1 MEQQNNQPKVK
12 SGMKKR
18 MLTAA
23 LALCCLAVLA
33 TGTLAYF
40 TAEETAQNVITM
52 GSLKMELV
60 ELNEEGKPWTNVEN
74 IVPGMEVTKEAFV
87 KNTGTVDFYTRVKI
101 EKRFVPAQGD
111 ELPKLDTD
119 LVELNINE
127 KYWELG
133 NDGFYYYKNKKPVA
147 PGEKTEP
154 LFTTVTFSTKM
165 GNEYQNVKG
174 IIDLDAQA
182 VQSRNNGES
191 ALEATGWPE
200 TDEGGEA

>member
-60 ELNEEGKPWTNVEN
+60 ELDEKGEPWEDVEN

-87 KNTGTVDFYTRVKI
+87 KNTGTVYFYTRVKI
-101 EKRFVPAQGD
+101 TTRYVNEQGKKLP
-111 ELPKLDTD
+111 ELNTG
-119 LVELNINE
+119 LVELNLSE
-127 KYWELG
+127 DWKPG
-133 NDGFYYYKNKKPVA
+133 NDGFSYYKEPVA
-147 PGEKTEP
+147 PGEETKP
-154 LFTTVTFSTKM
+154 LFTTVTFSTEM
-165 GNEYQNVKG
+165 GNKYQNVKV

-200 TDEGGEA
+200 SEEGGKA

>member
-52 GSLKMELV
+52 GALKMDLV
-60 ELNEEGKPWTNVEN
+60 ERNEKGEPWTDVEN
-74 IVPGMEVTKEAFV
+74 IVPGMEVTKKAFV
-87 KNTGTVDFYTRVKI
+87 KNTGTVYFYTRVKI
-101 EKRFVPAQGD
+101 TKSFEFPENVEKM
-111 ELPKLDTD
+111 ELNPD

-127 KYWELG
+127 KYWKLG
-133 NDGFYYYKNKKPVA
+133 NDGFYYYKEPVA

-154 LFTTVTFSTKM
+154 LFTTVTFSTEM
-165 GNEYQNVKG
+165 GNEYQNVKVK
-174 IIDLDAQA
+174 IDLDAQA

-191 ALEATGWPE
+191 ATAATGWPE

>member
-52 GSLKMELV
+52 GSLKMKLV
-60 ELNEEGKPWTNVEN
+60 ELDEKGEPWEDVEN
-74 IVPGMEVTKEAFV
+74 IVPGMEVTKKAYVE
-87 KNTGTVDFYTRVKI
+87 NNGSVDFYTRVKI
-101 EKRFVPAQGD
+101 EKRFLPAQTD
-111 ELPKLDTD
+111 ELPKLDTG
-119 LVELNINE
+119 LVELDLGE
-127 KYWELG
+127 DWERDE
-133 NDGFYYYKNKKPVA
+133 DGFYYYYKKPVA

-154 LFTTVTFSTKM
+154 LFTTVTFSTEM
-165 GNEYQNVKG
+165 GNEYQNVKV

-182 VQSRNNGES
+182 VQSRNNGER

>member
-12 SGMKKR
+12 RGMKKR

-52 GSLKMELV
+52 GALKMDLV
-60 ELNEEGKPWTNVEN
+60 ELDEKGEPWEDVEN

-101 EKRFVPAQGD
+101 TKTFVPAQG
-111 ELPKLDTD
+111 EEKP
-119 LVELNINE
+119 ELNTKLVRLDINE
-127 KYWELG
+127 KYWEPG
-133 NDGFYYYKNKKPVA
+133 NDGFYYYKKPVA
-147 PGEKTEP
+147 PGEETKP
-154 LFTTVTFSTKM
+154 LFTTVTFSTEM
-165 GNEYQNVKG
+165 GNEYQNVKVK
-174 IIDLDAQA
+174 IDLDAQA
-182 VQSRNNGES
+182 VQSRNNGDS
-191 ALEATGWPE
+191 ATKATGWPE

>member
-40 TAEETAQNVITM
+40 TAEETTQNVITM
-52 GSLKMELV
+52 GALKMDLV
-60 ELNEEGKPWTNVEN
+60 ELDEKDEPWEDVEN
-74 IVPGMEVTKEAFV
+74 IVPGMEVTKKAYVE
-87 KNTGTVDFYTRVKI
+87 NTGTVDFYTRVKI
-101 EKRFVPAQGD
+101 TTRYVNEQGKKLP
-111 ELPKLDTD
+111 ELNTG
-119 LVELNINE
+119 LVELNLSE
-127 KYWELG
+127 DWKPGEG
-133 NDGFYYYKNKKPVA
+133 GFYYYNKPVA

-165 GNEYQNVKG
+165 GNEYQNVKV

-191 ALEATGWPE
+191 ALTATGWPE
-200 TDEGGEA
+200 SEEGGEA

>member
-101 EKRFVPAQGD
+101 TKTFVPAQG
-111 ELPKLDTD
+111 EEKP
-119 LVELNINE
+119 ELNTKLVRLDINE
-127 KYWELG
+127 KYWEPG
-133 NDGFYYYKNKKPVA
+133 NDGFYYYKKPVA
-147 PGEKTEP
+147 PGEETKP
-154 LFTTVTFSTKM
+154 LFTTVTFSTDM
-165 GNEYQNVKG
+165 GNEYQNVQV
-174 IIDLDAQA
+174 IIDLEAQA
-182 VQSRNNGES
+182 VQSRNNGDS
-191 ALEATGWPE
+191 ATKATGWPE

>member
-52 GSLKMELV
+52 GSLKMKLV
-60 ELNEEGKPWTNVEN
+60 ELDEKGEPWEDVEN
-74 IVPGMEVTKEAFV
+74 IVPGMEVTKKAYVE
-87 KNTGTVDFYTRVKI
+87 NNGSVDFYTRVKI
-101 EKRFVPAQGD
+101 TTRYVNEQGKKLP
-111 ELPKLDTD
+111 ELNTG
-119 LVELNINE
+119 LVELNLSE
-127 KYWELG
+127 DWKPG
-133 NDGFYYYKNKKPVA
+133 NDGFYYYKEPVA
-147 PGEKTEP
+147 PGEETKP
-154 LFTTVTFSTKM
+154 LFTTVTFSTEM
-165 GNEYQNVKG
+165 GNEYQNVKV

-200 TDEGGEA
+200 SEEGGKA

>member
-60 ELNEEGKPWTNVEN
+60 ELDEKDEPWEDVEN

-87 KNTGTVDFYTRVKI
+87 KNTGTVYFYTRVKI
-101 EKRFVPAQGD
+101 TKSFVPAQSD

-119 LVELNINE
+119 LVELD
-127 KYWELG
+127 LG
-133 NDGFYYYKNKKPVA
+133 EDWKLGEDGFYYYTESVK
-147 PGEKTEP
+147 PGEETEP
-154 LFTTVTFSTKM
+154 LFTTVTFSTEM
-165 GNEYQNVKG
+165 GNEYQNVKV

-191 ALEATGWPE
+191 ATEATGWPE

>member
-52 GSLKMELV
+52 GSLKMELI
-60 ELNEEGKPWTNVEN
+60 ELDEDGESWTDVEN

-87 KNTGTVDFYTRVKI
+87 KNTGTVYFYTRVKI
-101 EKRFVPAQGD
+101 TKTFVPAQGD
-111 ELPKLDTD
+111 EMPELDTD
-119 LVELNINE
+119 LVRLDINE
-127 KYWELG
+127 KYWEPE
-133 NDGFYYYKNKKPVA
+133 NDGFYYYKKPVA
-147 PGEKTEP
+147 PGEETKP
-154 LFTTVTFSTKM
+154 LFTTVTFSTEM
-165 GNEYQNVKG
+165 GNEYQNVKV

-182 VQSRNNGES
+182 VQSRNNGER

>member
-60 ELNEEGKPWTNVEN
+60 ELDEKDEPWEDVEN
-74 IVPGMEVTKEAFV
+74 IVPGMEVTKKAYVE
-87 KNTGTVDFYTRVKI
+87 NNGSVDFYTRVKI
-101 EKRFVPAQGD
+101 TKTFVPAQGE
-111 ELPKLDTD
+111 ELP
-119 LVELNINE
+119 ELNTELVRLDINE
-127 KYWELG
+127 KYWKLDEG
-133 NDGFYYYKNKKPVA
+133 DFYYYYKKPVA

-165 GNEYQNVKG
+165 GNEYQNVKV

-200 TDEGGEA
+200 SEEGGKA

>member
-40 TAEETAQNVITM
+40 TAEETAKNVITM

-101 EKRFVPAQGD
+101 TKTFVPAQG
-111 ELPKLDTD
+111 EGKP
-119 LVELNINE
+119 ELNTKLVRLDINE
-127 KYWELG
+127 KYWEPG
-133 NDGFYYYKNKKPVA
+133 NDGFYYYKKPVA
-147 PGEKTEP
+147 PGEETKP
-154 LFTTVTFSTKM
+154 LFTTVTFSTEM
-165 GNEYQNVKG
+165 GNEYQNVKV

-182 VQSRNNGES
+182 VQSRNNGDS
-191 ALEATGWPE
+191 ATKATGWPE

>member
-40 TAEETAQNVITM
+40 TAEKTTQNVITM

-60 ELNEEGKPWTNVEN
+60 ELNADGQPWTDVEN
-74 IVPGMEVTKEAFV
+74 IVPGMEVTKKAYVE
-87 KNTGTVDFYTRVKI
+87 NNGSVDFYTRVKI
-101 EKRFVPAQGD
+101 TTRYVNEQGKKLP
-111 ELPKLDTD
+111 ELNTG
-119 LVELNINE
+119 LVELNLSE
-127 KYWELG
+127 DWKLDE
-133 NDGFYYYKNKKPVA
+133 DGFYYYTESVK
-147 PGEKTEP
+147 PGEETEP
-154 LFTTVTFSTKM
+154 LFTTVTFSTEM
-165 GNEYQNVKG
+165 GNEYQNVKV

-200 TDEGGEA
+200 SEEGGEA

>member
-101 EKRFVPAQGD
+101 TKRFVNEQG
-111 ELPKLDTD
+111 EEKP
-119 LVELNINE
+119 ELNTKLVRLDINE
-127 KYWELG
+127 KYWEPG
-133 NDGFYYYKNKKPVA
+133 NDGFYYYKKPVA
-147 PGEKTEP
+147 PGEETKP

-165 GNEYQNVKG
+165 GNEYQNVKVK
-174 IIDLDAQA
+174 IDLDAQA
-182 VQSRNNGES
+182 VQSRNNGDS
-191 ALEATGWPE
+191 ATKATGWPE
-200 TDEGGEA
+200 SEEGGKA

>member
-60 ELNEEGKPWTNVEN
+60 ELNEEGEPWEDVED
-74 IVPGMEVTKEAFV
+74 IVPGMEVTKKAYVE
-87 KNTGTVDFYTRVKI
+87 NNGSVDFYTRVMITKRYVNEQG
-101 EKRFVPAQGD
+101 EKLP
-111 ELPKLDTD
+111 ELNTG
-119 LVELNINE
+119 LVELD
-127 KYWELG
+127 LG
-133 NDGFYYYKNKKPVA
+133 EDWKLGEDGFYYYEESVK
-147 PGEKTEP
+147 PGEETEP

-165 GNEYQNVKG
+165 GNEYHNVKV

-191 ALEATGWPE
+191 ATKATGWPE

>member
-74 IVPGMEVTKEAFV
+74 IVPGMEVTKKAYVENNGSV
-87 KNTGTVDFYTRVKI
+87 YFYTRVMITKT
-101 EKRFVPAQGD
+101 FVPAQGD
-111 ELPKLDTD
+111 EMPELDTD
-119 LVELNINE
+119 LVRLDINE
-127 KYWELG
+127 KYWEPG
-133 NDGFYYYKNKKPVA
+133 NDGFYYYKKPVA

-154 LFTTVTFSTKM
+154 LFTTVTFSTEM
-165 GNEYQNVKG
+165 GNEYQNVKV

-182 VQSRNNGES
+182 VQSRNNGDS
-191 ALEATGWPE
+191 ATKATGWPE

>member
-52 GSLKMELV
+52 GALKMDLV
-60 ELNEEGKPWTNVEN
+60 ELNEEGEPWEDVED
-74 IVPGMEVTKEAFV
+74 IVPGMEVTKKAYVE
-87 KNTGTVDFYTRVKI
+87 NNGSVDFYTRVKI

-119 LVELNINE
+119 LVELD
-127 KYWELG
+127 LG
-133 NDGFYYYKNKKPVA
+133 EDWKLGEDGFYYYKESVK
-147 PGEKTEP
+147 PGEETEP
-154 LFTTVTFSTKM
+154 LFTTVTFSTEM
-165 GNEYQNVKG
+165 GNEYQNVKV

-191 ALEATGWPE
+191 ALTATGWPE
-200 TDEGGEA
+200 SEEGGKA

>member
-60 ELNEEGKPWTNVEN
+60 ELDEKGEPWEDVEN

-101 EKRFVPAQGD
+101 TKTFVPAQG
-111 ELPKLDTD
+111 EEKP
-119 LVELNINE
+119 ELNTKLVRLDINE
-127 KYWELG
+127 KYWEPG
-133 NDGFYYYKNKKPVA
+133 NDGFYYYKKPVA
-147 PGEKTEP
+147 PGEETKP
-154 LFTTVTFSTKM
+154 LFTTVTFSTEM
-165 GNEYQNVKG
+165 GNEYQNVKVK
-174 IIDLDAQA
+174 IDLDAQA
-182 VQSRNNGES
+182 VQSRNNGDS
-191 ALEATGWPE
+191 ATKATGWPE

>member
-52 GSLKMELV
+52 GSLKMDLV
-60 ELNEEGKPWTNVEN
+60 ELNEKGEPWTDVED
-74 IVPGMEVTKEAFV
+74 IVPGMEVTKKAYVE
-87 KNTGTVDFYTRVKI
+87 NNGSVDFYTRVMI
-101 EKRFVPAQGD
+101 TKRYVNEQGE
-111 ELPKLDTD
+111 ELPDLDTD
-119 LVELNINE
+119 LVELNISE
-127 KYWELG
+127 DWELRK
-133 NDGFYYYKNKKPVA
+133 DGFYYYTESVK
-147 PGEKTEP
+147 PGEETEP
-154 LFTTVTFSTKM
+154 LFTTVTFSTEM
-165 GNEYQNVKG
+165 GNEYQNVKV

-200 TDEGGEA
+200 SEEGGKA

>member
-101 EKRFVPAQGD
+101 TKTFVPAQG
-111 ELPKLDTD
+111 EEKP
-119 LVELNINE
+119 ELNTKLVRLDINE
-127 KYWELG
+127 KYWEPG
-133 NDGFYYYKNKKPVA
+133 NDGFYYYKKPVA
-147 PGEKTEP
+147 PGEETKP
-154 LFTTVTFSTKM
+154 LFTTVTFSTEM
-165 GNEYQNVKG
+165 GNEYQNVKVK
-174 IIDLDAQA
+174 IDLDAQA
-182 VQSRNNGES
+182 VQSRNNGDS
-191 ALEATGWPE
+191 ATKATCWPE

>member
-52 GSLKMELV
+52 GALKMDLV
-60 ELNEEGKPWTNVEN
+60 ELNEKGEPWTDVEN
-74 IVPGMEVTKEAFV
+74 IVPGMEVTKKAFV
-87 KNTGTVDFYTRVKI
+87 KNKGTVDFYTRMKI
-101 EKRFVPAQGD
+101 TKSFLPAQGE
-111 ELPKLDTD
+111 ELPQLDTD
-119 LVELNINE
+119 LVELDLNE
-127 KYWELG
+127 KYWERG
-133 NDGFYYYKNKKPVA
+133 EDGFYYYREPVA
-147 PGEKTEP
+147 PDEETEP
-154 LFTTVTFSTKM
+154 LFTKVTFSTKM
-165 GNEYQNVKG
+165 GNEYQNVKV

-182 VQSRNNGES
+182 VQSRNNGDS
-191 ALEATGWPE
+191 ATKATGWPE

>member
-60 ELNEEGKPWTNVEN
+60 ELDEKGEPWEDVEN

-101 EKRFVPAQGD
+101 TKTFVPAQG
-111 ELPKLDTD
+111 EEKP
-119 LVELNINE
+119 ELNTKLVRLDINE
-127 KYWELG
+127 KYWEPG
-133 NDGFYYYKNKKPVA
+133 NDGFYYYKKPVA
-147 PGEKTEP
+147 PGEETKP
-154 LFTTVTFSTKM
+154 LFTTVTFSTEM
-165 GNEYQNVKG
+165 GNEYQNVKV

-182 VQSRNNGES
+182 VQSRNNGDS
-191 ALEATGWPE
+191 ATKATGWPE

>member
-60 ELNEEGKPWTNVEN
+60 ELNADGQPWTDVEN
-74 IVPGMEVTKEAFV
+74 IVPGMEVTKKAYVE
-87 KNTGTVDFYTRVKI
+87 NNGSVDFYTRVKI
-101 EKRFVPAQGD
+101 TTRYVNEQGKKLP
-111 ELPKLDTD
+111 ELNTG
-119 LVELNINE
+119 LVELNLSE
-127 KYWELG
+127 DWKLDE
-133 NDGFYYYKNKKPVA
+133 DGFYYYTESVK
-147 PGEKTEP
+147 PGEETEP
-154 LFTTVTFSTKM
+154 LFTTVTFSTEM
-165 GNEYQNVKG
+165 GNEYQNVKV

-200 TDEGGEA
+200 SEEGGKA

>member
-60 ELNEEGKPWTNVEN
+60 ELDEKGEPWEDVEN

-101 EKRFVPAQGD
+101 TKTFVPAQG
-111 ELPKLDTD
+111 EEKP
-119 LVELNINE
+119 ELNTKLVRLDINE
-127 KYWELG
+127 KYWEPG
-133 NDGFYYYKNKKPVA
+133 NDGFYYYKKPVA

-165 GNEYQNVKG
+165 GNEYQNVKV

>member
-60 ELNEEGKPWTNVEN
+60 ELDEKGEPWEDVEN

-87 KNTGTVDFYTRVKI
+87 KNTGTVYF
-101 EKRFVPAQGD
+101 
-111 ELPKLDTD
+111 
-119 LVELNINE
+119 
-127 KYWELG
+127 
-133 NDGFYYYKNKKPVA
+133 
-147 PGEKTEP
+147 
-154 LFTTVTFSTKM
+154 
-165 GNEYQNVKG
+165 
-174 IIDLDAQA
+174 
-182 VQSRNNGES
+182 
-191 ALEATGWPE
+191 
-200 TDEGGEA
+200 

>member
-52 GSLKMELV
+52 GSLKMKLV
-60 ELNEEGKPWTNVEN
+60 ELDEKGEPWEDVEN

-87 KNTGTVDFYTRVKI
+87 KNTGTVYFYTRVKI
-101 EKRFVPAQGD
+101 TKTFVPAQG
-111 ELPKLDTD
+111 EEKP
-119 LVELNINE
+119 ELNTKLVRLDINE
-127 KYWELG
+127 KYWEPE
-133 NDGFYYYKNKKPVA
+133 NDGFYYYKKPVA
-147 PGEKTEP
+147 PGEETKP
-154 LFTTVTFSTKM
+154 LFTTVTFSTEM
-165 GNEYQNVKG
+165 GNEYQNVKVK
-174 IIDLDAQA
+174 IDLDAQA
-182 VQSRNNGES
+182 VQSRNNGDS
-191 ALEATGWPE
+191 ATKATGWPE

>member
-60 ELNEEGKPWTNVEN
+60 ELDEKGEPWEDVEN

-101 EKRFVPAQGD
+101 TKTFVPAQG
-111 ELPKLDTD
+111 EEKP
-119 LVELNINE
+119 ELNTKLVRLDINE
-127 KYWELG
+127 KYWEPG
-133 NDGFYYYKNKKPVA
+133 NDGFYYYKKPVA

-154 LFTTVTFSTKM
+154 LFTTVTFSTEM
-165 GNEYQNVKG
+165 GNEYQNVKV

-182 VQSRNNGES
+182 VQSRNNGDS
-191 ALEATGWPE
+191 ATKATGWPE

>member
-60 ELNEEGKPWTNVEN
+60 ELDEKGEPWEDVEN

-87 KNTGTVDFYTRVKI
+87 KNTGTVYFYTRVKI
-101 EKRFVPAQGD
+101 TKTFVPAQG
-111 ELPKLDTD
+111 EEKP
-119 LVELNINE
+119 ELNTKLVRLDINE
-127 KYWELG
+127 KYWEPG
-133 NDGFYYYKNKKPVA
+133 NDGFYYYKKPVA
-147 PGEKTEP
+147 PGEETKP

-165 GNEYQNVKG
+165 GNEYQNVKV

-182 VQSRNNGES
+182 VQSRNNGDS
-191 ALEATGWPE
+191 ATKATGWPE

>member
-60 ELNEEGKPWTNVEN
+60 ELDEKDEPWEDVEN
-74 IVPGMEVTKEAFV
+74 IVPGMEVTKKAYVE
-87 KNTGTVDFYTRVKI
+87 NNGSVDFYTRVKI
-101 EKRFVPAQGD
+101 TKSFEPAQGV
-111 ELPKLDTD
+111 ELP
-119 LVELNINE
+119 ELNTKLVRLDINE
-127 KYWELG
+127 KYWEPG
-133 NDGFYYYKNKKPVA
+133 NDGFYYYKEPVKPD
-147 PGEKTEP
+147 EETEP
-154 LFTTVTFSTKM
+154 LFTTVTFSTEM
-165 GNEYQNVKG
+165 GNEYQNVKVK
-174 IIDLDAQA
+174 IDLDAQA
-182 VQSRNNGES
+182 VQSRNNGER

>member
-52 GSLKMELV
+52 GALKMDLV
-60 ELNEEGKPWTNVEN
+60 ELNEDGQPWKDVEN

-87 KNTGTVDFYTRVKI
+87 KNTGTVDFYTRVMI
-101 EKRFVPAQGD
+101 TKRYVNEQGE
-111 ELPKLDTD
+111 ELPDLDTD
-119 LVELNINE
+119 LVELDLGE
-127 KYWELG
+127 DWELG
-133 NDGFYYYKNKKPVA
+133 EDGFYYYKYKKPVA

-165 GNEYQNVKG
+165 GNEYQNVKV

-182 VQSRNNGES
+182 VQSRNNGDS

-200 TDEGGEA
+200 SEEGGKA

>member
-52 GSLKMELV
+52 GALKMDLV
-60 ELNEEGKPWTNVEN
+60 ELDADGQPWTDVEN

-87 KNTGTVDFYTRVKI
+87 QNTGTVDFYTRVKI
-101 EKRFVPAQGD
+101 TKSFEPAQGD
-111 ELPKLDTD
+111 ELPELKTG
-119 LVELNINE
+119 LVELD
-127 KYWELG
+127 LG
-133 NDGFYYYKNKKPVA
+133 EDWKLGEDGFYYYEESVK
-147 PGEKTEP
+147 PGEETEP

-165 GNEYQNVKG
+165 GNEYQNVKV

-200 TDEGGEA
+200 SEEGGKA

>member
-40 TAEETAQNVITM
+40 TAEKTAQNVITM
-52 GSLKMELV
+52 GSLKVELV
-60 ELNEEGKPWTNVEN
+60 ELDEKDEPWEDVEN
-74 IVPGMEVTKEAFV
+74 IVPGMEVTKKAYVE
-87 KNTGTVDFYTRVKI
+87 NNGSVDFYTRVKI
-101 EKRFVPAQGD
+101 TKSFVPAQGD

-133 NDGFYYYKNKKPVA
+133 NDGFYYYKKQKPVA

-154 LFTTVTFSTKM
+154 LFTTVTFSTEM
-165 GNEYQNVKG
+165 GNEYQNVKVK
-174 IIDLDAQA
+174 IDLDAQA
-182 VQSRNNGES
+182 VQSRNNGDS
-191 ALEATGWPE
+191 ATKATGWPE
-200 TDEGGEA
+200 SEEGGKA

>member
-52 GSLKMELV
+52 GALKMGLV
-60 ELNEEGKPWTNVEN
+60 ELNEKGEPWTDVEN
-74 IVPGMEVTKEAFV
+74 IVPGMKVTKEAFV
-87 KNTGTVDFYTRVKI
+87 KNSGSVDFYTRVKI
-101 EKRFVPAQGD
+101 TKSFEFPENVEKM
-111 ELPKLDTD
+111 ELNPD
-119 LVELNINE
+119 LVELNINKE
-127 KYWELG
+127 YWKQGE
-133 NDGFYYYKNKKPVA
+133 DGFYYYKESVA
-147 PGEKTEP
+147 PDGETEP
-154 LFTTVTFSTKM
+154 LFTTVTFSTEM
-165 GNEYQNVKG
+165 GNEYQNVKVK
-174 IIDLDAQA
+174 IDLDAQA

-191 ALEATGWPE
+191 ALKATGWPE

>member
-101 EKRFVPAQGD
+101 TKTFVPAQG
-111 ELPKLDTD
+111 EEKP
-119 LVELNINE
+119 ELNTKLVRLDINE
-127 KYWELG
+127 KYWEPG
-133 NDGFYYYKNKKPVA
+133 NDGFYYYKKPVA
-147 PGEKTEP
+147 PGEETKP
-154 LFTTVTFSTKM
+154 LFTTVTFSTEM
-165 GNEYQNVKG
+165 GNEYQNVKVK
-174 IIDLDAQA
+174 IDLDAQA
-182 VQSRNNGES
+182 VQSRNNGDS
-191 ALEATGWPE
+191 ATKATGWPE

>member
-101 EKRFVPAQGD
+101 TKTFVPAQG
-111 ELPKLDTD
+111 EEKP
-119 LVELNINE
+119 ELNTKLVRLDINE
-127 KYWELG
+127 KYWEPG
-133 NDGFYYYKNKKPVA
+133 NDGFYYYKKPVA
-147 PGEKTEP
+147 PGEETKP
-154 LFTTVTFSTKM
+154 LFTTVTFSTEM
-165 GNEYQNVKG
+165 GNEYQNVKA

-182 VQSRNNGES
+182 VQSRNNGDS
-191 ALEATGWPE
+191 ATKATGWPE
-200 TDEGGEA
+200 SEEGGEA

>member
-101 EKRFVPAQGD
+101 TKTFVPAQG
-111 ELPKLDTD
+111 EEKP
-119 LVELNINE
+119 ELNTKLVRLDINE
-127 KYWELG
+127 KYWEPG
-133 NDGFYYYKNKKPVA
+133 NDGFYYYKKPVA
-147 PGEKTEP
+147 PGEETKP

-165 GNEYQNVKG
+165 GNEYQNVKV

-182 VQSRNNGES
+182 VQSRNNGDS
-191 ALEATGWPE
+191 ATKATGWPE

>member
-60 ELNEEGKPWTNVEN
+60 ELDEKGEPWEDVEN

-101 EKRFVPAQGD
+101 TKTFVPAQG
-111 ELPKLDTD
+111 EEKP
-119 LVELNINE
+119 ELNTKLVRLDINE
-127 KYWELG
+127 KYWEPG
-133 NDGFYYYKNKKPVA
+133 NDGFYYYKKPVA
-147 PGEKTEP
+147 PGEETKP
-154 LFTTVTFSTKM
+154 LFTTVTFSTEM
-165 GNEYQNVKG
+165 GNEYQNVKV

-200 TDEGGEA
+200 SEEGGKA

>member
-52 GSLKMELV
+52 GALKMDLV
-60 ELNEEGKPWTNVEN
+60 ELNEKGEPWTDVEN
-74 IVPGMEVTKEAFV
+74 IVPGMEVTKKAFV
-87 KNTGTVDFYTRVKI
+87 KNKGTVDFYTRVKI
-101 EKRFVPAQGD
+101 TKRYVNEQGEKLP
-111 ELPKLDTD
+111 ELNTG
-119 LVELNINE
+119 LVELDLGE
-127 KYWELG
+127 DWELDE
-133 NDGFYYYKNKKPVA
+133 DGFYYYYKKPVA
-147 PGEKTEP
+147 PGEETEP

-165 GNEYQNVKG
+165 GNEYQNVKV

-200 TDEGGEA
+200 SEEGGKA